1 MLALR
6 LLQRAGNDFN
16 SNGMDDVLD
25 RYRQYL
31 RRRGMH
37 DTESES
43 GQDADGPKAQPT
55 YQDITSDQL
64 SSKGSLTCR

>member
-6 LLQRAGNDFN
+6 LLQRAGNDFD

-55 YQDITSDQL
+55 YQDITVINFPL
-64 SSKGSLTCR
+64 KGV

>member
-6 LLQRAGNDFN
+6 LLQRAGNDFD

-25 RYRQYL
+25 RYRQHL
-31 RRRGMH
+31 WRRGMH

-43 GQDADGPKAQPT
+43 GQSADEPKAQPT
-55 YQDITSDQL
+55 YQDITGDQL

>member
-31 RRRGMH
+31 RRRRMH

-43 GQDADGPKAQPT
+43 GQDADGPKAQPI

-64 SSKGSLTCR
+64 SSKRSLTCR